1 MKKANPD
8 NGMTPSIKNWFPSVK
23 AKRPF
28 PAPLQA
34 QFAAAAAVAAPPPPP
49 LPSGAA
55 AAAVAAPPPPPPPSG
70 RWIGGKKGMN
80 FRKEW
85 DAQVAATP
93 KPFSKADRQ
102 ILVSSYLQ
110 GYAAIGE
117 TRTHRN
123 ATDAI
128 IDSQRAKG
136 YKTNVSKGTLAIF
149 CV

>member
-1 MKKANPD
+1 M
-8 NGMTPSIKNWFPSVK
+8 
-23 AKRPF
+23 
-28 PAPLQA
+28 L
-34 QFAAAAAVAAPPPPP
+34 
-49 LPSGAA
+49 
-55 AAAVAAPPPPPPPSG
+55 
-70 RWIGGKKGMN
+70 

-93 KPFSKADRQ
+93 KPFTKADRQ
-102 ILVSSYLQ
+102 ILVSSYLR

-117 TRTHRN
+117 TLRTHRN

-136 YKTNVSKGTLAIF
+136 SKTKVSKGTLAIF